1 MAQRFG
7 GRYSP
12 DSADDSK
19 RPQGPSSTNSHD
31 APPAYAGARV
41 NPVGARANAMF
52 LPPLVLAVMALG
64 AGATGLVAGLAG
76 AGAMVAGAWLL
87 RGGLIAEAEYNSR
100 KIARRP
106 ALPRK
111 LLAAGLAALGTGL
124 AAVTH
129 GGGILEAGLF
139 GLAAGGLHIA
149 AFGIDPMAGKGL
161 EHVDAFQ
168 QDRVARVVD
177 EAEEYLTDMGAAARR
192 AGDREVESRV
202 ERFQTTA
209 RALIRTVEEDP
220 RDLTAARKYLGV
232 YLMGARDAAQ
242 IFADIHAR
250 SRDARAK
257 ADFLALLEDL
267 ETSFGQKTQKLLL
280 DANSDLTIEI
290 DVLRDRLKREGVTV
304 GRTSDD

>member
-1 MAQRFG
+1 MSQRFG

-12 DSADDSK
+12 GGKQTARDAAPDT
-19 RPQGPSSTNSHD
+19 RD
-31 APPAYAGARV
+31 APPAYQGARV

-52 LPPLVLAVMALG
+52 LPPVVLAVMSLG
-64 AGATGLVAGLAG
+64 AGAAGLVTGLVG
-76 AGAMVAGAWLL
+76 AGVMVGGAWLL

-111 LLAAGLAALGTGL
+111 ILAAGAAAIGTGL
-124 AAVTH
+124 AALTH
-129 GGGILEAGLF
+129 GGGVIEGGLF
-139 GLAAGGLHIA
+139 GLAAGGLHLA
-149 AFGIDPMAGKGL
+149 AFGIDPMGSKGL

-177 EAEEYLTDMGAAARR
+177 EAEEYLADMGEAARR
-192 AGDREVESRV
+192 AGEREVESRV

-209 RALIRTVEEDP
+209 RNLIRTVEEDP

-232 YLMGARDAAQ
+232 YLMGARDAAR

-250 SRDARAK
+250 SRNAQAR
-257 ADFLALLEDL
+257 ADFLALLDDL
-267 ETSFGQKTQKLLL
+267 ETSFGQKTEKLLL
-280 DANSDLTIEI
+280 DTNSDLTIEI
-290 DVLRDRLKREGVTV
+290 DVLRDRLKREGVML
-304 GRTSDD
+304 GRNNE